1 MKKYIVLVVTTL
13 ILTGLAGCSM
23 TKNRYN
29 HYGVVKYLENKY
41 DDKFEYY
48 ETYGGTLFDSDS
60 WKKFICTSEKYPGKH
75 ILVIYDVKY
84 KKYHDNYLDIKY
96 ARQVDELFDSML
108 SEVFGENT
116 YCFPHYED
124 EDIDGSVSEFD
135 GDTTFEQYIA
145 MKRLFLYSFV
155 KSDKSNE
162 EIQGIVTQMLDLVGL
177 PGTQDLYPA
186 ELSGGMKKRVG
197 LARAIAVNPEIV
209 LYDEP
214 TAGLDPIMSRNI
226 SRLIKKTQEQLHVTS
241 VLVTHDMQ
249 SAFYA
254 ADRVAMLYEGHIVA
268 IGTAEEMKNST
279 NPIVKAFIEGRE
291 IKEQVIK

>member
-1 MKKYIVLVVTTL
+1 MAEAVISLRQLNITFGTHTVLDNIDLDVYKGETLAVLGPSGTGKSTVLRSMIGLLEPNGGQIFIQGEDVSGLDEDGWNRLRMKMGMVFQYS
-13 ILTGLAGCSM
+13 A
-23 TKNRYN
+23 
-29 HYGVVKYLENKY
+29 
-41 DDKFEYY
+41 
-48 ETYGGTLFDSDS
+48 LFD
-60 WKKFICTSEKYPGKH
+60 FLT
-75 ILVIYDVKY
+75 V
-84 KKYHDNYLDIKY
+84 
-96 ARQVDELFDSML
+96 
-108 SEVFGENT
+108 GENVAFGLRQHT
-116 YCFPHYED
+116 D
-124 EDIDGSVSEFD
+124 
-135 GDTTFEQYIA
+135 
-145 MKRLFLYSFV
+145 
-155 KSDKSNE
+155 KSDE

-279 NPIVKAFIEGRE
+279 NPIVKAFIEGHE

>member
-1 MKKYIVLVVTTL
+1 MAEAVISLRQLNITFGTHTVLDNIDLDVYKGETLAVLGPSGTGKSTVLRSMIGLLEPNGGQIFIQGEDVSGLDEDGWNRLRMKMGMVFQYS
-13 ILTGLAGCSM
+13 A
-23 TKNRYN
+23 
-29 HYGVVKYLENKY
+29 
-41 DDKFEYY
+41 
-48 ETYGGTLFDSDS
+48 LFD
-60 WKKFICTSEKYPGKH
+60 FLT
-75 ILVIYDVKY
+75 V
-84 KKYHDNYLDIKY
+84 
-96 ARQVDELFDSML
+96 
-108 SEVFGENT
+108 GENVAFGLRQHT
-116 YCFPHYED
+116 D
-124 EDIDGSVSEFD
+124 
-135 GDTTFEQYIA
+135 
-145 MKRLFLYSFV
+145 
-155 KSDKSNE
+155 KSDE

-254 ADRVAMLYEGHIVA
+254 ADHVAMLYEGHIVA

>member
-1 MKKYIVLVVTTL
+1 MAEAVISLRQLNITFGTHTVLDNIDLDVYKGETLAVLGPSGTGKSTVLRSMIGLLEPNGGQIFIQGEDVSGLDEDGWNRLRMKMGMVFQYS
-13 ILTGLAGCSM
+13 A
-23 TKNRYN
+23 
-29 HYGVVKYLENKY
+29 
-41 DDKFEYY
+41 
-48 ETYGGTLFDSDS
+48 LFD
-60 WKKFICTSEKYPGKH
+60 FLT
-75 ILVIYDVKY
+75 V
-84 KKYHDNYLDIKY
+84 
-96 ARQVDELFDSML
+96 
-108 SEVFGENT
+108 GENVAFGLRQHT
-116 YCFPHYED
+116 D
-124 EDIDGSVSEFD
+124 
-135 GDTTFEQYIA
+135 
-145 MKRLFLYSFV
+145 
-155 KSDKSNE
+155 KSDE

-177 PGTQDLYPA
+177 PDTQDLYPA

-209 LYDEP
+209 FYDEP

>member
-1 MKKYIVLVVTTL
+1 MKMGMVFQYS
-13 ILTGLAGCSM
+13 A
-23 TKNRYN
+23 
-29 HYGVVKYLENKY
+29 
-41 DDKFEYY
+41 
-48 ETYGGTLFDSDS
+48 LFD
-60 WKKFICTSEKYPGKH
+60 FLT
-75 ILVIYDVKY
+75 V
-84 KKYHDNYLDIKY
+84 
-96 ARQVDELFDSML
+96 
-108 SEVFGENT
+108 GENVAFGLRQHT
-116 YCFPHYED
+116 
-124 EDIDGSVSEFD
+124 
-135 GDTTFEQYIA
+135 
-145 MKRLFLYSFV
+145 
-155 KSDKSNE
+155 DKSNE

-226 SRLIKKTQEQLHVTS
+226 SRS

>member
-1 MKKYIVLVVTTL
+1 MAEAVISLRQLNITFGTHTVLDNIDLDVYKGETLAVLGPSGTGKSTVLRSMIGLLEPNGGQIFIQGEDVSGLDEDGWNRLRMKMGMVFQYS
-13 ILTGLAGCSM
+13 A
-23 TKNRYN
+23 
-29 HYGVVKYLENKY
+29 
-41 DDKFEYY
+41 
-48 ETYGGTLFDSDS
+48 LFD
-60 WKKFICTSEKYPGKH
+60 FLT
-75 ILVIYDVKY
+75 V
-84 KKYHDNYLDIKY
+84 
-96 ARQVDELFDSML
+96 
-108 SEVFGENT
+108 GENVAFGLRQHT
-116 YCFPHYED
+116 D
-124 EDIDGSVSEFD
+124 
-135 GDTTFEQYIA
+135 
-145 MKRLFLYSFV
+145 
-155 KSDKSNE
+155 KSDE
-162 EIQGIVTQMLDLVGL
+162 EIQVIVTQMLDLVGL

>member
-1 MKKYIVLVVTTL
+1 MAEAVISLRQLNITFGTHTVLDNIDLDVYKGETLAVLGPSGTGKSTVLRSMIGLLEPNGGQIFIQGEDVSGLDEDGWNRLRMKMGMVFQYS
-13 ILTGLAGCSM
+13 A
-23 TKNRYN
+23 
-29 HYGVVKYLENKY
+29 
-41 DDKFEYY
+41 
-48 ETYGGTLFDSDS
+48 LFD
-60 WKKFICTSEKYPGKH
+60 FLT
-75 ILVIYDVKY
+75 V
-84 KKYHDNYLDIKY
+84 
-96 ARQVDELFDSML
+96 
-108 SEVFGENT
+108 GENVAFGLRQHT
-116 YCFPHYED
+116 
-124 EDIDGSVSEFD
+124 
-135 GDTTFEQYIA
+135 
-145 MKRLFLYSFV
+145 
-155 KSDKSNE
+155 DKSNE
-162 EIQGIVTQMLDLVGL
+162 EIQGIVTQMLELVGL

-291 IKEQVIK
+291 SKEQVIK

>member
-1 MKKYIVLVVTTL
+1 MAEAVISLRQLNITFGTHTVLDNIDLDVYKGETLAVLGPSGTGKSTVLRSMIGLLEPNGGQIFIQGEDVSGLDEDGWNRLRMKMGMVFQYS
-13 ILTGLAGCSM
+13 A
-23 TKNRYN
+23 
-29 HYGVVKYLENKY
+29 
-41 DDKFEYY
+41 
-48 ETYGGTLFDSDS
+48 LFD
-60 WKKFICTSEKYPGKH
+60 FLT
-75 ILVIYDVKY
+75 V
-84 KKYHDNYLDIKY
+84 
-96 ARQVDELFDSML
+96 
-108 SEVFGENT
+108 GENVAFGLRQHT
-116 YCFPHYED
+116 
-124 EDIDGSVSEFD
+124 
-135 GDTTFEQYIA
+135 
-145 MKRLFLYSFV
+145 
-155 KSDKSNE
+155 DKSNE

-177 PGTQDLYPA
+177 PDTQDLYPA

-197 LARAIAVNPEIV
+197 LARSIAVNPEIV

>member
-1 MKKYIVLVVTTL
+1 MAEAVISLRQLNITFGTHTVLDNIDLDVYKGETLAVLGPSGTGKSTVLRSMIGLLEPDGGQIFIQGEDVSGLDEDGWNRLRMKMGMVFQYS
-13 ILTGLAGCSM
+13 A
-23 TKNRYN
+23 
-29 HYGVVKYLENKY
+29 
-41 DDKFEYY
+41 
-48 ETYGGTLFDSDS
+48 LFD
-60 WKKFICTSEKYPGKH
+60 FLT
-75 ILVIYDVKY
+75 V
-84 KKYHDNYLDIKY
+84 
-96 ARQVDELFDSML
+96 
-108 SEVFGENT
+108 GENVAFGLRQHT
-116 YCFPHYED
+116 D
-124 EDIDGSVSEFD
+124 
-135 GDTTFEQYIA
+135 
-145 MKRLFLYSFV
+145 
-155 KSDKSNE
+155 KSDE
-162 EIQGIVTQMLDLVGL
+162 EIQGIVTQMLELVGL

>member
-1 MKKYIVLVVTTL
+1 MAEAVISLRQLNITFGTHTVLDNIDLDVYKGETLAVLGPSGTGKSTVLRSMIGLLEPNGGQIFIQGEDVSGFDEDGWNRLRMKMGMVFQYS
-13 ILTGLAGCSM
+13 A
-23 TKNRYN
+23 
-29 HYGVVKYLENKY
+29 
-41 DDKFEYY
+41 
-48 ETYGGTLFDSDS
+48 LFD
-60 WKKFICTSEKYPGKH
+60 FLT
-75 ILVIYDVKY
+75 V
-84 KKYHDNYLDIKY
+84 
-96 ARQVDELFDSML
+96 
-108 SEVFGENT
+108 GENVAFGLRQHT
-116 YCFPHYED
+116 
-124 EDIDGSVSEFD
+124 
-135 GDTTFEQYIA
+135 
-145 MKRLFLYSFV
+145 
-155 KSDKSNE
+155 DKSNE

-177 PGTQDLYPA
+177 PDTQDLYPA

>member
-1 MKKYIVLVVTTL
+1 MAEAVISLRQLNITFGTHTVLDNIDLDVYKGETLAVLGPSGTGKSTVLRSMIGLLEPNGGQIFIQGEDVSGLDEDGWNRLRMKMGMVFQYS
-13 ILTGLAGCSM
+13 A
-23 TKNRYN
+23 
-29 HYGVVKYLENKY
+29 
-41 DDKFEYY
+41 
-48 ETYGGTLFDSDS
+48 LFD
-60 WKKFICTSEKYPGKH
+60 FLT
-75 ILVIYDVKY
+75 V
-84 KKYHDNYLDIKY
+84 
-96 ARQVDELFDSML
+96 
-108 SEVFGENT
+108 GENVAFGLRQHT
-116 YCFPHYED
+116 D
-124 EDIDGSVSEFD
+124 
-135 GDTTFEQYIA
+135 
-145 MKRLFLYSFV
+145 
-155 KSDKSNE
+155 KSDE

-279 NPIVKAFIEGRE
+279 NPVVKAFIEGRE

>member
-1 MKKYIVLVVTTL
+1 MADAVISLRQLNITFGTHTVLDNIDLDVYKGETLAVLGPSGTGKSTVLRSMIGLLEPNGGQIFIQGEDVSGLDEDGWNRLRMKMGMVFQYS
-13 ILTGLAGCSM
+13 A
-23 TKNRYN
+23 
-29 HYGVVKYLENKY
+29 
-41 DDKFEYY
+41 
-48 ETYGGTLFDSDS
+48 LFD
-60 WKKFICTSEKYPGKH
+60 FLT
-75 ILVIYDVKY
+75 V
-84 KKYHDNYLDIKY
+84 
-96 ARQVDELFDSML
+96 
-108 SEVFGENT
+108 GENVAFGLRQHT
-116 YCFPHYED
+116 
-124 EDIDGSVSEFD
+124 
-135 GDTTFEQYIA
+135 
-145 MKRLFLYSFV
+145 
-155 KSDKSNE
+155 DKSNE

-254 ADRVAMLYEGHIVA
+254 ADRVAMLYEGYIVA

>member
-1 MKKYIVLVVTTL
+1 MAEAVISLRQLNITFGTHTVLDNIDLDVYEGETLAVLGPSGTGKSTVLRSMIGLLEPNGGQIFIQGEDVSGLDEDGWNRLRMKMGMVFQYS
-13 ILTGLAGCSM
+13 A
-23 TKNRYN
+23 
-29 HYGVVKYLENKY
+29 
-41 DDKFEYY
+41 
-48 ETYGGTLFDSDS
+48 LFD
-60 WKKFICTSEKYPGKH
+60 FLT
-75 ILVIYDVKY
+75 V
-84 KKYHDNYLDIKY
+84 
-96 ARQVDELFDSML
+96 
-108 SEVFGENT
+108 GENVAFGLRQHT
-116 YCFPHYED
+116 
-124 EDIDGSVSEFD
+124 
-135 GDTTFEQYIA
+135 
-145 MKRLFLYSFV
+145 
-155 KSDKSNE
+155 DKSNE

-177 PGTQDLYPA
+177 PDTQDLYPA

>member
-1 MKKYIVLVVTTL
+1 MTEAVISLRQLNITFGTHTVLDNIDLDVYKGETLAVLGPSGTGKSTVLRSMIGLLEPNGGQIFIQGEDVSGLDEDGWNRLRMKMGMVFQYS
-13 ILTGLAGCSM
+13 A
-23 TKNRYN
+23 
-29 HYGVVKYLENKY
+29 
-41 DDKFEYY
+41 
-48 ETYGGTLFDSDS
+48 LFD
-60 WKKFICTSEKYPGKH
+60 FLT
-75 ILVIYDVKY
+75 V
-84 KKYHDNYLDIKY
+84 
-96 ARQVDELFDSML
+96 
-108 SEVFGENT
+108 GENVAFGLRQHT
-116 YCFPHYED
+116 D
-124 EDIDGSVSEFD
+124 
-135 GDTTFEQYIA
+135 
-145 MKRLFLYSFV
+145 
-155 KSDKSNE
+155 KSDE

>member
-1 MKKYIVLVVTTL
+1 MAEAVISLRQLNITFGTHTVLDNIDLDVYRGETLAVLGPSGTGKSTVLRSMIGLLEPNGGQIFIQGEDVSGLDEDGWNRLRMKMGMVFQYS
-13 ILTGLAGCSM
+13 A
-23 TKNRYN
+23 
-29 HYGVVKYLENKY
+29 
-41 DDKFEYY
+41 
-48 ETYGGTLFDSDS
+48 LFD
-60 WKKFICTSEKYPGKH
+60 FLT
-75 ILVIYDVKY
+75 V
-84 KKYHDNYLDIKY
+84 
-96 ARQVDELFDSML
+96 
-108 SEVFGENT
+108 GENVAFGLRQHT
-116 YCFPHYED
+116 
-124 EDIDGSVSEFD
+124 
-135 GDTTFEQYIA
+135 
-145 MKRLFLYSFV
+145 
-155 KSDKSNE
+155 DKNDE

>member
-1 MKKYIVLVVTTL
+1 MAEAVISLRQLNITFGTHTVLDNIDLDVYKGETLAVLGPSGTGKSTVLRSMIGLLEPNGGQIFIQGEDVSGLDEDGWNRLRMKMGMVFQYS
-13 ILTGLAGCSM
+13 A
-23 TKNRYN
+23 
-29 HYGVVKYLENKY
+29 
-41 DDKFEYY
+41 
-48 ETYGGTLFDSDS
+48 LFD
-60 WKKFICTSEKYPGKH
+60 FLT
-75 ILVIYDVKY
+75 V
-84 KKYHDNYLDIKY
+84 
-96 ARQVDELFDSML
+96 
-108 SEVFGENT
+108 GENVAFGLCQHT
-116 YCFPHYED
+116 
-124 EDIDGSVSEFD
+124 
-135 GDTTFEQYIA
+135 
-145 MKRLFLYSFV
+145 
-155 KSDKSNE
+155 DKSNE

>member
-1 MKKYIVLVVTTL
+1 MAEPIISFKKLNIT
-13 ILTGLAGCSM
+13 
-23 TKNRYN
+23 
-29 HYGVVKYLENKY
+29 
-41 DDKFEYY
+41 
-48 ETYGGTLFDSDS
+48 
-60 WKKFICTSEKYPGKH
+60 
-75 ILVIYDVKY
+75 
-84 KKYHDNYLDIKY
+84 
-96 ARQVDELFDSML
+96 
-108 SEVFGENT
+108 FGENVVINNIDLDIRQGET
-116 YCFPHYED
+116 LAVLGPSGSGKSTVLRAMIGLLQPTAGEIFVQGEQVSSLD
-124 EDIDGSVSEFD
+124 EDGWNKLRQKMGMVFQYSALFD
-135 GDTTFEQYIA
+135 
-145 MKRLFLYSFV
+145 FLTVGENVAFGLRQHTD
-155 KSDKSNE
+155 KSDE

-177 PGTQDLYPA
+177 PGTQNLYPA